1 MMPGQVG
8 MIFGP
13 SNVGKS
19 TVVASICAHIAQGLP
34 LADVQ
39 TQKSLV
45 LYIAAEDPKGVED
58 RALPHL
64 LNVPSDAHSFYVFPK
79 AVDLTD
85 TDQMGRL
92 AYEIADLMEAE
103 SASSC
108 LVVFDTMAMSIGDGD
123 ENSSR
128 DMARVIQNLRRLAEG
143 TGIHALLVHHT
154 GVSDT
159 TRPRGSGT
167 VFNAFDTVMLVE
179 DAAKSHGRGMVSLT
193 LKKQRNGSK
202 NSRLH
207 FRLSAFP
214 IGVDRDGEPIT
225 LPIARPIHID
235 DATKFADR
243 TPVAEANGEVDF
255 RSKIVRR
262 LVEDL
267 CKESPQ
273 RRVKAADIFD
283 DFAARCAPESD
294 RRETVLRGINRIFAE
309 LVEAGEIE
317 GDGKQGYRT
326 IVQNRQ
332 AYAS

>member
-1 MMPGQVG
+1 MHTYDFKTALTPTILDTPLNRLNGKSISVDPRYIVKGIMMPGQVG

-143 TGIHALLVHHT
+143 TGILGTSEGPHPVGFRNRERCTVGRRAGSDNQLVVSVLDLTAIIKEPHGHLLGFAIDLDYFGARNSGEALGLIKEADVARNA
-154 GVSDT
+154 VRSD
-159 TRPRGSGT
+159 GQ
-167 VFNAFDTVMLVE
+167 FL
-179 DAAKSHGRGMVSLT
+179 
-193 LKKQRNGSK
+193 
-202 NSRLH
+202 
-207 FRLSAFP
+207 
-214 IGVDRDGEPIT
+214 
-225 LPIARPIHID
+225 
-235 DATKFADR
+235 
-243 TPVAEANGEVDF
+243 
-255 RSKIVRR
+255 
-262 LVEDL
+262 
-267 CKESPQ
+267 
-273 RRVKAADIFD
+273 
-283 DFAARCAPESD
+283 
-294 RRETVLRGINRIFAE
+294 ET
-309 LVEAGEIE
+309 
-317 GDGKQGYRT
+317 
-326 IVQNRQ
+326 
-332 AYAS
+332 